1 MTTFVDAINNQ
12 EARTENGMKA
22 RKSTANSVTDF
33 FFKVGAS
40 RGQDVIPMFIKAQ
53 LEDADKA
60 IRVAQWARDV
70 RGGAGERQIFKD
82 ILVYLSKHNEDV
94 AIALIDKTPTIGR
107 WDDLLV
113 DFQNDNVRKYA
124 FETIKKALNDGN
136 ALCAK
141 WMPRKGAK
149 AVELRKFLGWT
160 PKQYRK
166 TLVNLTK
173 VVETQMCENKW
184 DDINFEHVPSLA
196 SARYRNAF
204 NRHTPKFNVYVE
216 KLVDGEAKVNAGAV
230 YPYDVTKSL
239 KVGHGW
245 YGSANL
251 TKTEEDFI
259 IKQWDAL
266 ENFVGDASVL
276 PMIDVSGSMG
286 VEVGGNN
293 NLTCMEIA
301 ISLGLYVAEKNKGV
315 FKDAFLT
322 FSGNPSLV
330 VAKGNIVEKV
340 RQTETAH
347 WAMNTNLHKAFDV
360 VLNSAVNSAVP
371 ESEMPK
377 TLIIFSD
384 MQFDSCVKFDDS
396 AMEMIRRKYEDAGYE
411 LPKIVFWN
419 LNAYDNVPVKFNEHG
434 VALVSGFSPSL
445 MKSIFSD
452 DLDSFTPES
461 VMLETIMDER
471 YDWR

>member
-53 LEDADKA
+53 LEDTDKA
-60 IRVAQWARDV
+60 IRIAQWARDV

-107 WDDLLV
+107 WDDLLI
-113 DFQNDNVRKYA
+113 DFQSDNVRNYA

-149 AVELRKFLGWT
+149 AVELRKFLGWS
-160 PKQYRK
+160 PKRYRK

-204 NRHTPKFNVYVE
+204 TRHTPKFNVYVE
-216 KLVDGEAKVNAGAV
+216 KLSTGEAKVNTGAV
-230 YPYDVTKSL
+230 YPYDVIKSL
-239 KVGHGW
+239 DVGSYWRGT
-245 YGSANL
+245 NL
-251 TKTEEDFI
+251 SKTEEDFI
-259 IKQWDAL
+259 INQWDAL

-293 NLTCMEIA
+293 NLTCMQVA

-322 FSGNPSLV
+322 FSGSPSLEI
-330 VAKGNIVEKV
+330 AKGNIIEKV
-340 RQTETAH
+340 RQAETAH
-347 WAMNTNLHKAFDV
+347 WAMSTNLHKAFDV
-360 VLNSAVNSAVP
+360 VLDSAVNSAVP

-384 MQFDSCVKFDDS
+384 MQFDSCVSFDDS

-419 LNAYDNVPVKFNEHG
+419 LNAYDNVPVKFDERG

-452 DLDSFTPES
+452 NLDSFTPES

-471 YDWR
+471 YNWS